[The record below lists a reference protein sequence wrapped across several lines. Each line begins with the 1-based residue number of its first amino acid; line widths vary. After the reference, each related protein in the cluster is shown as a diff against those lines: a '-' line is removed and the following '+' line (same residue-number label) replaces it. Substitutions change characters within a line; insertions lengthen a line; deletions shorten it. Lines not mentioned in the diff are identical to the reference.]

1 MSEPIILFDE
11 DGKELTVYGKAQ
23 AAALIKAGTATAE
36 KPAKVKTVDA
46 AEVAEEAAEATAT
59 KPAAKSKKTGKL

>member
-1 MSEPIILFDE
+1 MSEPIILFDK

-46 AEVAEEAAEATAT
+46 AEVAEEAAEAT